1 METLEHAN
9 CTRMYSWWWGSHISP
24 KNSKW
29 LQENLTDMDRNVK
42 AMIKL
47 IEEDADSFRKRAEM
61 YYRKRP
67 ELMKMVEEFYRAYR
81 ALAERY
87 DHATGA
93 LRQAHRTM
101 AEAFPDQIPLVLPD
115 ESPSGSSCIDSE
127 PRTPE
132 MLDLNDALD
141 RSSLSYVTKRNGLFY
156 EENDADT
163 RQEGFRQLNGM
174 FETGEEAASADYA
187 DGRPWKGLNFQENEV
202 KGSRDEVLKYKISQL
217 SEENQRLKNQIT
229 SESERADRAQAD
241 ADSLKGTISQLESD
255 KEAALLEFQLSQE
268 RISCLEAE
276 LCRTQEDLKKLNDE
290 ILVNIKT
297 FSEENKRLK
306 NQITSELERADKA
319 QADADSLKGTI
330 SKLESDKEAAL
341 LEFQLSQERISSVE
355 AELCG
360 TQEDLKK
367 LNDEILLNIKT
378 FSEEN
383 QRLKKQITSES
394 ERADKAQADVDS
406 LKGAFSKLESDKEDA
421 LLQCHIYQERIS
433 SLEAELSRT
442 QEDSKKLN
450 DEILSNITNLSEEN
464 QRLKNQ
470 ITSESEC
477 ANKAQADVVSLKGT
491 ISKLESDKE
500 AAFLQYQLS
509 EEQISSFEAELS
521 CTKED
526 LQKLNDEFLLN
537 IRNLKCVEERCYHLE
552 ERNQSLQLGLD
563 IFKEAAKSK
572 QAELDM
578 LWEELEKLKVSV
590 EDEKQR
596 SVQFEMACLSLEELH
611 SRSQGEVRLLTSVV
625 QNGVDELK
633 NMELAKAALEEETQR
648 LKAETSSL
656 KEENFSLSLKIMNLQ
671 DEGSMM
677 NESKRRL
684 EDEVEHHIE
693 EIGSLK
699 EENFSLSLE
708 IMNLLDKMSL
718 LKESQ
723 KSLED
728 EVKLHIDEKEVLNH
742 EIISMKDDKILL
754 EQRHHEL
761 IEKIEAV
768 NLNVKSLQELVKEL
782 RDGNLELKE
791 MCKLQEDEKAV
802 HLDHLKHVEKMTEKN
817 DILENSL
824 SNANA
829 ELEELREKV
838 KALEKS
844 CESLQS
850 KISMHVSDKAVLVS
864 QIVAIAQNMGRLTE
878 KNTLLEI
885 SFSDAN
891 VELEGLRGKLKS
903 LEEICQSLHDKES
916 NLLKEKISLA
926 TQVESIRSR
935 LENSESGYEELKC
948 KNMILVKEKEN
959 MLHQVIDLQAALEM
973 EKEESETLLQSSK
986 SQLATLENQ
995 IRLLQEKGWLM
1006 EEELEAEC
1014 HKLLDAYMEKFILQR
1029 CLHDMTEKSMIVL
1042 DDHQENL
1049 ETSRCR
1055 EKIILELE
1063 NERFEQKKS
1072 LTLLSQDNEK
1082 LLEGT
1087 QQVMKMLNISNN
1099 GPHHYLQLILC
1110 KIKDLKASIVDTQ
1123 YDKQRLIL
1131 EKSIIV
1137 TFLEQSKLDM
1147 MNLKVE
1153 KDGIEQVFRVK
1164 CDEFSVLQSEKQE
1177 LLVINEHLRKDVQA
1191 CNQREEQ
1198 LNAEMKMACQ
1208 KLADLQEANS
1218 RLQGKISKLLGKNQ
1232 SLSLKLYDL
1241 HQEKDTLE
1249 EENNALLQEVITM
1262 EYLCLTFRSYNA
1274 EREVELQ
1281 LLGNDIDQEIR
1292 SLNVKLEALE
1302 IENVNL
1308 KESVTDLEDSRRS
1321 LTILEDDLNTA
1332 RTVCEQ
1338 LNTQIETEKKLVVQK
1353 DLELLQATDKCQLL
1367 QDKKLELCR
1376 NLEELIVDI
1385 DEAKVVKEE
1394 LEKKIYTLSEE
1405 KVDRDNEISFLRQS
1419 NGTLYRELDQLNT
1432 EVQELK
1438 DKEKH
1443 LISELHFRIDE
1454 SKSCE
1459 AEVTA
1464 LVNDLQITK
1473 INAAVYEEKMLELLT
1488 KCESLEVGAMVQREK
1503 WYEETTLRNVFED
1516 ELNKKLE
1523 ALMGENRGLKEE
1535 LSAYMPL
1542 VLSLCDDVASLEEC
1556 ILSQAKRRS
1565 LNHQEMQDNTS
1576 VSFQHEKNGIERNA
1590 ADGAMSAVALKM
1602 QKLHV
1607 KVNALERVLM
1617 DTMNHMEQKRF
1628 VSNANLQDA
1637 TRKIDELK
1645 SKGHVGQEESEV
1657 NKDIVLH
1664 LKKKEELGNLQN
1676 GHAEKSKE
1684 SYDIVVKDI
1693 QLDHVLSCLRYD
1705 DGASSHA
1712 PSTTESAETKFEV
1725 MELWDTGDSKKPATS
1740 DRYLEYHQIEEVEEE
1755 KNRFPSNKQLS
1766 FDKLELPKIITRS
1779 HQDWS
1784 GSVSGRL
1791 SFDGQRLSVLQKS
1804 MKELKRSME
1813 TSQLNESPR
1822 SVEFEKIKAQLK
1834 EAEKS
1839 VLHLTNI
1846 NGKLTK
1852 KAEGFFSASSN
1863 SLLSSQNDEF
1873 GNTSERRVF
1882 ERARRGSE
1890 KIGRLELEL
1899 QKIQYILLK
1908 MKEEDDY
1915 RRAKLAERRTK
1926 LVLKDYIYGRRDSP
1940 RRKKVHCCACVR
1952 PKTKD

>member
-1 METLEHAN
+1 
-9 CTRMYSWWWGSHISP
+9 
-24 KNSKW
+24 
-29 LQENLTDMDRNVK
+29 
-42 AMIKL
+42 
-47 IEEDADSFRKRAEM
+47 
-61 YYRKRP
+61 
-67 ELMKMVEEFYRAYR
+67 
-81 ALAERY
+81 
-87 DHATGA
+87 
-93 LRQAHRTM
+93 
-101 AEAFPDQIPLVLPD
+101 
-115 ESPSGSSCIDSE
+115 
-127 PRTPE
+127 
-132 MLDLNDALD
+132 
-141 RSSLSYVTKRNGLFY
+141 
-156 EENDADT
+156 
-163 RQEGFRQLNGM
+163 
-174 FETGEEAASADYA
+174 
-187 DGRPWKGLNFQENEV
+187 
-202 KGSRDEVLKYKISQL
+202 
-217 SEENQRLKNQIT
+217 
-229 SESERADRAQAD
+229 
-241 ADSLKGTISQLESD
+241 
-255 KEAALLEFQLSQE
+255 
-268 RISCLEAE
+268 
-276 LCRTQEDLKKLNDE
+276 
-290 ILVNIKT
+290 
-297 FSEENKRLK
+297 
-306 NQITSELERADKA
+306 
-319 QADADSLKGTI
+319 
-330 SKLESDKEAAL
+330 
-341 LEFQLSQERISSVE
+341 
-355 AELCG
+355 
-360 TQEDLKK
+360 
-367 LNDEILLNIKT
+367 
-378 FSEEN
+378 
-383 QRLKKQITSES
+383 
-394 ERADKAQADVDS
+394 
-406 LKGAFSKLESDKEDA
+406 
-421 LLQCHIYQERIS
+421 
-433 SLEAELSRT
+433 
-442 QEDSKKLN
+442 
-450 DEILSNITNLSEEN
+450 
-464 QRLKNQ
+464 
-470 ITSESEC
+470 
-477 ANKAQADVVSLKGT
+477 
-491 ISKLESDKE
+491 
-500 AAFLQYQLS
+500 
-509 EEQISSFEAELS
+509 
-521 CTKED
+521 
-526 LQKLNDEFLLN
+526 
-537 IRNLKCVEERCYHLE
+537 
-552 ERNQSLQLGLD
+552 
-563 IFKEAAKSK
+563 
-572 QAELDM
+572 
-578 LWEELEKLKVSV
+578 
-590 EDEKQR
+590 
-596 SVQFEMACLSLEELH
+596 
-611 SRSQGEVRLLTSVV
+611 
-625 QNGVDELK
+625 
-633 NMELAKAALEEETQR
+633 
-648 LKAETSSL
+648 
-656 KEENFSLSLKIMNLQ
+656 MNLQ

-926 TQVESIRSR
+926 TQVESISSR
-935 LENSESGYEELKC
+935 LENSESGCEELKC

-973 EKEESETLLQSSK
+973 EKEESETLLQSTK

-995 IRLLQEKGWLM
+995 IRLLQQKGWLM

-1014 HKLLDAYMEKFILQR
+1014 HKLLDAHMEKFILQR

-1042 DDHQENL
+1042 DDHQKNL

-1087 QQVMKMLNISNN
+1087 QQVMKMLNNNN
-1099 GPHHYLQLILC
+1099 GPHHYLQFDLILC
-1110 KIKDLKASIVDTQ
+1110 KIKNLKASIVDTQ

-1338 LNTQIETEKKLVVQK
+1338 LKTQIETEKKLVVQK

-1488 KCESLEVGAMVQREK
+1488 KCESLEVGAMVQG
-1503 WYEETTLRNVFED
+1503 RN
-1516 ELNKKLE
+1516 
-1523 ALMGENRGLKEE
+1523 G
-1535 LSAYMPL
+1535 
-1542 VLSLCDDVASLEEC
+1542 
-1556 ILSQAKRRS
+1556 
-1565 LNHQEMQDNTS
+1565 
-1576 VSFQHEKNGIERNA
+1576 
-1590 ADGAMSAVALKM
+1590 
-1602 QKLHV
+1602 
-1607 KVNALERVLM
+1607 
-1617 DTMNHMEQKRF
+1617 
-1628 VSNANLQDA
+1628 
-1637 TRKIDELK
+1637 TRKPL
-1645 SKGHVGQEESEV
+1645 
-1657 NKDIVLH
+1657 
-1664 LKKKEELGNLQN
+1664 
-1676 GHAEKSKE
+1676 
-1684 SYDIVVKDI
+1684 
-1693 QLDHVLSCLRYD
+1693 
-1705 DGASSHA
+1705 
-1712 PSTTESAETKFEV
+1712 
-1725 MELWDTGDSKKPATS
+1725 
-1740 DRYLEYHQIEEVEEE
+1740 
-1755 KNRFPSNKQLS
+1755 
-1766 FDKLELPKIITRS
+1766 
-1779 HQDWS
+1779 
-1784 GSVSGRL
+1784 
-1791 SFDGQRLSVLQKS
+1791 
-1804 MKELKRSME
+1804 
-1813 TSQLNESPR
+1813 
-1822 SVEFEKIKAQLK
+1822 
-1834 EAEKS
+1834 
-1839 VLHLTNI
+1839 
-1846 NGKLTK
+1846 
-1852 KAEGFFSASSN
+1852 
-1863 SLLSSQNDEF
+1863 
-1873 GNTSERRVF
+1873 
-1882 ERARRGSE
+1882 
-1890 KIGRLELEL
+1890 
-1899 QKIQYILLK
+1899 
-1908 MKEEDDY
+1908 
-1915 RRAKLAERRTK
+1915 
-1926 LVLKDYIYGRRDSP
+1926 
-1940 RRKKVHCCACVR
+1940 
-1952 PKTKD
+1952 